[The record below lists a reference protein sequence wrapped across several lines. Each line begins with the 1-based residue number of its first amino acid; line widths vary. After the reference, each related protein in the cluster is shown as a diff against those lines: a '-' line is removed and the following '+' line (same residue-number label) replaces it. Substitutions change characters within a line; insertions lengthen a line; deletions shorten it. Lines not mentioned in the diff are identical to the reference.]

1 MKSTALSF
9 LPAFSPAH
17 AEPPEGVGMVDDMAA
32 IQQVIDVGESVRPEV
47 NANKIE
53 GNQPRTKGVAR

>member
-1 MKSTALSF
+1 
-9 LPAFSPAH
+9 
-17 AEPPEGVGMVDDMAA
+17 MVDDMAT
-32 IQQVIDVGESVRPEV
+32 IQQGIDVGESVRPEV